1 MPVFSGGSKLEFQSL
16 KIITALGWIAVCYFY
31 NPGNNIAQDEINV
44 YLSQLDDSF
53 VAVGDFNAHSPLWD
67 ARGRSNVTGRS
78 IETVVKALPI
88 RLLNDG
94 SFPTYIDNQHGT
106 ISC

>member
-1 MPVFSGGSKLEFQSL
+1 
-16 KIITALGWIAVCYFY
+16 
-31 NPGNNIAQDEINV
+31 
-44 YLSQLDDSF
+44 

-78 IETVVKALPI
+78 IETAVEALPI
-88 RLLNDG
+88 CLLNDG

-106 ISC
+106 TSCLDLAVLTSNLSTHAILTQESDLGSDHFPICCKIGIKIVESPEKTPV